1 MEEEEGE
8 RSKLDQLL
16 SDLMEKREAEERRRR
31 DQSPVTLPLPGSAPN
46 PLEYLQRL
54 QLLQQQAALQ
64 WQLLRMLPTG
74 SPAAAAAAALG
85 LQGGAPA
92 ALLRPPQPPVSQHQQ
107 PTRRKLFLQLL
118 PFPQPE
124 ITSSNK

>member
-16 SDLMEKREAEERRRR
+16 SDLMEKREEEERRRR
-31 DQSPVTLPLPGSAPN
+31 DQSPAALTLPGSAPN

-74 SPAAAAAAALG
+74 SPAAAAAAAALG

-92 ALLRPPQPPVSQHQQ
+92 ALLRPPQPPVSQNQQ
-107 PTRRKLFLQLL
+107 PTRREFA
-118 PFPQPE
+118 
-124 ITSSNK
+124 I